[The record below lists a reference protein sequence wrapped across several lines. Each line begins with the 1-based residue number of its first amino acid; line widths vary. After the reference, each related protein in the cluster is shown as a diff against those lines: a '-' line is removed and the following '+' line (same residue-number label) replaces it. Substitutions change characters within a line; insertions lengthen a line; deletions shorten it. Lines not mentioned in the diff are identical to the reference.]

1 MSFWANV
8 VWANVLLGKRRL
20 GKCLW
25 ANVVW
30 ANVMEP
36 GEFAAYY
43 RVDDMFLDDFTM
55 QLYQQSNTAELP
67 FLRHMKA
74 LDFLYK
80 ISILTLAEFCEKT

>member
-8 VWANVLLGKRRL
+8 VWANVTMGKRCMGKCLWANVSGQMSL

-36 GEFAAYY
+36 FETL
-43 RVDDMFLDDFTM
+43 MFKRRQYTKIAL
-55 QLYQQSNTAELP
+55 NTEQIVR
-67 FLRHMKA
+67 FIR
-74 LDFLYK
+74 
-80 ISILTLAEFCEKT
+80 